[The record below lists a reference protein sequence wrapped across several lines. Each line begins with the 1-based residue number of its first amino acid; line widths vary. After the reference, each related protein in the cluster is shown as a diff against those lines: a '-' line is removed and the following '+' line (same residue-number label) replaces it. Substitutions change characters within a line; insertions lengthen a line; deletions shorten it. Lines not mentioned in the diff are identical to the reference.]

1 MDIFAASPY
10 FEIMSL
16 IPKGE
21 ENAIPAGELARSIGT
36 DTRTLRYYIE
46 KMRNEKVCILSGDK
60 GYYLPKDKEE
70 AERWKR
76 KMLRFMGQYAKLAK
90 STDKYLGA

>member
-1 MDIFAASPY
+1 MDILEAYPY
-10 FEIMSL
+10 TAIL
-16 IPKGE
+16 HILPKGE
-21 ENAIPAGELARSIGT
+21 ENAIPAGELARTIGA

-46 KMRNEKVCILSGDK
+46 KMRNEKVCILSGDR